1 MLSAEDTMHEMTL
14 GIFYSRVVKISIEGM
29 TVFFLVFAESERIVE
44 MPNKLKRKKLE
55 ILFDRLELRISNL
68 RIPIVA

>member
-14 GIFYSRVVKISIEGM
+14 GIFYRVVKISIEGM

-44 MPNKLKRKKLE
+44 MLNKLKRKKLE